1 MVVLEGSAT
10 LESDNFSK
18 TYRKGDAFVVPK
30 GLSWVLEAEGAAA
43 ELNVM
48 ID

>member
-10 LESDNFSK
+10 LESDSFSE

-30 GLSWVLEAEGAAA
+30 GFRGYWKQKGPL
-43 ELNVM
+43 LN
-48 ID
+48 